1 MVTMKII
8 AMVTV
13 FLIKMLMVEIMLF
26 LTMCPGQMCRTG
38 SFPRS
43 SYVTLTFAGF
53 LFFAHT
59 LAQKH
64 KLGPISKLA
73 QISQNRKTFCKRDQ
87 VTIIRPQYGINFSN
101 PPIVNFAWKGKI
113 EIFLECTIFL
123 QLLCSP

>member
-1 MVTMKII
+1 
-8 AMVTV
+8 MVTV
-13 FLIKMLMVEIMLF
+13 FLIKMLMVEIML
-26 LTMCPGQMCRTG
+26 TVSPGQMCRTG

-101 PPIVNFAWKGKI
+101 PPIVNFAWIGNRKI
-113 EIFLECTIFL
+113 
-123 QLLCSP
+123 P

>member
-1 MVTMKII
+1 
-8 AMVTV
+8 MVTV
-13 FLIKMLMVEIMLF
+13 FLIKVLMVEITLF
-26 LTMCPGQMCRTG
+26 LTVGPGQMCPTG
-38 SFPRS
+38 SSRRS

-101 PPIVNFAWKGKI
+101 PPIVNFAWIGN
-113 EIFLECTIFL
+113 
-123 QLLCSP
+123 